1 MEGSVKTAASQ
12 GMLAREQESAVTR
25 LLASQ
30 IFATAP
36 RLREVL
42 AYLVQALENGT
53 TEQLSEQ
60 TIGQEVFG
68 KAVGYNA
75 SEDNIV
81 RVTIRHLRSRLDEY
95 YRAEGRGELWILT
108 IPKGKYVPLLL
119 PGVPKSADLPRLDR
133 LLDESALATEVNR
146 PVPASLAVEQDSR
159 TTWGWISQWHLW
171 ILVALFAGMAFGY
184 LLKTRGDTLPRVSS
198 GVLGRLCQPGGTM
211 SVIVVDSNLHAY
223 RQIFHRQVTLDE
235 YIQRTY
241 AKEALD
247 TQDTRVADAQRFA
260 TGGNETNVSSAIVS
274 AALKQALVGR
284 HVSIKHPHDVSIRE
298 FQDQEDI
305 VLLGGPYI
313 NPWGQ
318 LFENHLN
325 FRLSTSPSAP
335 ASSFIQNV
343 QPAAGEPSDYVA
355 HMDGTLNVNY
365 VRIAI
370 LPNFRNSAHVI
381 LMGATSAEALE
392 AAGVYLLSNESVTEL
407 LSIFHAQSFE
417 ALPALEF
424 VLEVRGLDSVPDNQ
438 RIVSHRSISDSNAR

>member
-119 PGVPKSADLPRLDR
+119 PGVPKSADLPRPDR

-284 HVSIKHPHDVSIRE
+284 HVSIKHPHDVSIR
-298 FQDQEDI
+298 
-305 VLLGGPYI
+305 
-313 NPWGQ
+313 
-318 LFENHLN
+318 N
-325 FRLSTSPSAP
+325 FRIRKTS
-335 ASSFIQNV
+335 FFLV
-343 QPAAGEPSDYVA
+343 
-355 HMDGTLNVNY
+355 
-365 VRIAI
+365 VRIST
-370 LPNFRNSAHVI
+370 R
-381 LMGATSAEALE
+381 GA
-392 AAGVYLLSNESVTEL
+392 
-407 LSIFHAQSFE
+407 SF
-417 ALPALEF
+417 L
-424 VLEVRGLDSVPDNQ
+424 RT
-438 RIVSHRSISDSNAR
+438 I